1 MQAFIAADDQELMTV
16 VLPAAVAAQPNWTA
30 EVEEKDL
37 ERMARIGIERA
48 RKYGLSAAE
57 DLAAFVAIMFAV
69 APRFDE
75 QPQIRQVLE
84 DPAFPPSMRFYQI
97 FDRVQDEHWKA
108 AEKLY
113 EDSFWFPD
121 AA

>member
-48 RKYGLSAAE
+48 R
-57 DLAAFVAIMFAV
+57 
-69 APRFDE
+69 
-75 QPQIRQVLE
+75 
-84 DPAFPPSMRFYQI
+84 
-97 FDRVQDEHWKA
+97 
-108 AEKLY
+108 
-113 EDSFWFPD
+113 
-121 AA
+121 